1 MMKIVN
7 ILIIALG
14 VMLSSCTKVPMGGDE
29 PLPEGAV
36 QISLSLP
43 NAGPLSKAD
52 VHTDEEAKTAY
63 ESRILS
69 ATVLFY
75 DHATQKLTQKV
86 STGQAGISWDDVDKK
101 VIISSSSKLI
111 LTATYDIVVLT
122 NLPDAASL
130 EGTIAVGDSRAQLND
145 VFSKL
150 TSPIVLDDTHALL
163 MMGETQNHTFSKNI
177 TATVALAHQAVKI
190 GVNVSITPEFA
201 AIAGAF
207 FTAATEPSRL
217 ALYNVPNMS
226 WITGNHAAD
235 NLFTR
240 FNNLTSTMGYTLMD
254 YAPVE
259 MTRTAATNLWS
270 ATLYAYENVVDGL
283 TADHKK
289 RATSFVLQVPYLAAG
304 VAVNENYYKVMIE
317 DPTASES
324 ASKYKTVRN
333 HLYDVNVGIN
343 GFGNPIALLEGVE
356 IKTTVVPWGNVAT
369 DVDTDAKELFTLS
382 NTECQ
387 IVGDHADNIVIAQAT
402 LSQVGA
408 AGQIK
413 VEAIKGGENFTVNS
427 PINIVGGVPTDITI
441 NVSSNF
447 TEGKVRLTV
456 GHKSQEI
463 LLSKQFDK
471 AKMDISTYNQALSS
485 ATWCT
490 LSPNATYNQAEQT
503 QKLEGAGSKW
513 LHVDKTSLS
522 GDATR
527 MASVM
532 LTRADNSVV
541 RMTVVQQPYVAT
553 GSVKWATGNIE
564 LGHRPDG
571 TSCYVIGAA
580 TDYGLLFQ
588 FMTAAGIARGDEG
601 TPWSGAIN
609 IYNPS
614 GTGSTAAIGSV
625 THEADWEKKVLP
637 TRTQDP
643 CSYIA
648 SPDGTQ
654 WRTPTAAE
662 LQLLI
667 DNKGGNHSTATQAWS
682 GTSTE
687 QQGFHTLAGR
697 LFFSCPGRREHG
709 SGAMHLSDQSKGDM
723 QVSNRSSTTG
733 STLAVMPG
741 TSTRPNGD
749 CIVFN
754 NHQDTYAMP
763 VRCVR
768 R

>member
-14 VMLSSCTKVPMGGDE
+14 VMLLSSCTKEPMGGDE

-43 NAGPLSKAD
+43 NAEPLSKAD
-52 VHTDEEAKTAY
+52 VPKTDY
-63 ESRILS
+63 ESRILR
-69 ATVLFY
+69 ATILFY
-75 DHATQKLTQKV
+75 DQASQKLTKKV
-86 STGQAGISWDDVDKK
+86 STGQAGVVWNEAGRK
-101 VIISSSSKLI
+101 VIISAGNI
-111 LTATYDIVVLT
+111 DLTATYDIVVLT
-122 NLPDAASL
+122 NLPDAAAL
-130 EGTIAVGDSRAQLND
+130 EGKDDPRTQLND
-145 VFSKL
+145 VLSKL
-150 TSPIVLDDTHALL
+150 TSPIVLDDTHALV
-163 MMGETQNHTFSKNI
+163 MMGETQNHTFSKNT

-190 GVNVSITPEFA
+190 GVNVSIKPEFA

-207 FTAATEPSRL
+207 FTAATAPSRL

-226 WITGNHAAD
+226 WITGNHPTK
-235 NLFTR
+235 NMFVR
-240 FNNLTSTMGYTLMD
+240 FKNLTTTTGYALMD

-259 MTRTAATNLWS
+259 MTRTAGNNQWS
-270 ATLYAYENVVDGL
+270 ATIYAYENVVDGV
-283 TADHKK
+283 TDYHQKQ
-289 RATSFVLQVPYLAAG
+289 ATSFVLQVPYVAAG
-304 VAVNENYYKVMIE
+304 VAVTENYYKVMIE
-317 DPTASES
+317 DPNVSES

-333 HLYDVNVGIN
+333 HLYDVNVKIN
-343 GFGNPIALLEGVE
+343 GFGTPIATLDGAE
-356 IKTTVVPWGNVAT
+356 ITTTVVPWGNVIT

-387 IVGDHADNIVIAQAT
+387 IMGDHADNTVIAQAT
-402 LSQVGA
+402 LSKIGA

-413 VEAIKGGENFTVNS
+413 VEAIQGGENFTVNS

-471 AKMDISTYNQALSS
+471 AKMDVSAYNKAVTSD
-485 ATWCT
+485 TWWCG
-490 LSPNATYNQAEQT
+490 LSPSETFDMT
-503 QKLEGAGSKW
+503 QQFKMLEGGGAKW
-513 LHVDKTSLS
+513 LHIGKTTLEN
-522 GDATR
+522 ATR

-541 RMTVVQQPYVAT
+541 RIAVVQQPYIEI
-553 GSVKWATGNIE
+553 GGVKWATGNIE
-564 LGHRPDG
+564 LGHRRIDG
-571 TSCYVIGAA
+571 APSYVIGAA

-588 FMTAAGIARGDEG
+588 FMTAAGIARGNEG
-601 TPWSGAIN
+601 SLWSGAIN

-614 GTGSTAAIGSV
+614 YGVIGTV
-625 THEADWEKKVLP
+625 THEANWANVIPNK
-637 TRTQDP
+637 TQDP
-643 CSYIA
+643 CSYID
-648 SPDGTQ
+648 SPYGIH

-667 DNKGGNHSTATQAWS
+667 DNKGGNHSTATQGWS
-682 GTSTE
+682 GTSSE
-687 QQGFHTLAGR
+687 PQGFHTAAGR

-709 SGAMHLSDQSKGDM
+709 DGLVLKGGTMNLSDQATGDAHM
-723 QVSNRSSTTG
+723 QVSNRSSTSG
-733 STLAVMPG
+733 STLAVMPA
-741 TSTRPNGD
+741 RPDLLDGD
-749 CIVFN
+749 CRVFA

>member
-207 FTAATEPSRL
+207 FTAATQPTRL
-217 ALYNVPNMS
+217 ALYNVPTMS

-427 PINIVGGVPTDITI
+427 PINIVGGVPTD
-441 NVSSNF
+441 
-447 TEGKVRLTV
+447 
-456 GHKSQEI
+456 
-463 LLSKQFDK
+463 
-471 AKMDISTYNQALSS
+471 
-485 ATWCT
+485 
-490 LSPNATYNQAEQT
+490 
-503 QKLEGAGSKW
+503 
-513 LHVDKTSLS
+513 
-522 GDATR
+522 
-527 MASVM
+527 
-532 LTRADNSVV
+532 
-541 RMTVVQQPYVAT
+541 
-553 GSVKWATGNIE
+553 
-564 LGHRPDG
+564 
-571 TSCYVIGAA
+571 
-580 TDYGLLFQ
+580 
-588 FMTAAGIARGDEG
+588 
-601 TPWSGAIN
+601 
-609 IYNPS
+609 
-614 GTGSTAAIGSV
+614 
-625 THEADWEKKVLP
+625 
-637 TRTQDP
+637 
-643 CSYIA
+643 
-648 SPDGTQ
+648 
-654 WRTPTAAE
+654 
-662 LQLLI
+662 
-667 DNKGGNHSTATQAWS
+667 
-682 GTSTE
+682 
-687 QQGFHTLAGR
+687 
-697 LFFSCPGRREHG
+697 
-709 SGAMHLSDQSKGDM
+709 
-723 QVSNRSSTTG
+723 
-733 STLAVMPG
+733 
-741 TSTRPNGD
+741 
-749 CIVFN
+749 
-754 NHQDTYAMP
+754 
-763 VRCVR
+763 
-768 R
+768 